1 MPRLTSTTAAI
12 VAVAT
17 LLISGAWYSR
27 DAARVRAVVGDV
39 LPLRKPL
46 GQLPLNVAGWKGVDQ
61 LLDEKVVRIAGAT
74 EYINRRC
81 TSARGEVLNLY
92 ASYYG
97 NPRTMVLHHP
107 DVCYPSAGW
116 KKQSSFAFDF
126 TKPGEPTVRWPATV
140 FRFEK
145 GRDKVTVISFF
156 NVGGGYTA
164 DREAATRATHRSIG
178 GTDGEQRN
186 FLAQVQVTLYG
197 DPRTWPPD
205 RIQRVAGGFL
215 AGLMPELD
223 SHLPAATGSAG
234 PASRNPSDPTDPTD
248 PTDRSDLSDR
258 QEQPNG

>member
-1 MPRLTSTTAAI
+1 MPRLTPTTAAI
-12 VAVAT
+12 AAVAT
-17 LLISGAWYSR
+17 LLVSGAWYSH
-27 DAARVRAVVGDV
+27 DAERVRAAIGDT

-46 GQLPLNVAGWKGVDQ
+46 GQLPLSIAGWKGVDQ
-61 LLDEKVVRIAGAT
+61 LLDQNVVRIAGAT

-81 TSARGEVLNLY
+81 TSARGEILNLY
-92 ASYYG
+92 VSYYG

-116 KKQSSFAFDF
+116 KKQASFAFGF
-126 TKPGEPTVRWPATV
+126 AKPGDPAVRWPAVV

-156 NVGGGYTA
+156 NVGGSYTA
-164 DREAATRATHRSIG
+164 DREEATRATHRSIG
-178 GTDGEQRN
+178 STEDEPRN

-205 RIQRVAGGFL
+205 RIQRVVGGFL

-223 SHLPAATGSAG
+223 DYLPGALS
-234 PASRNPSDPTDPTD
+234 SEFRIRNS
-248 PTDRSDLSDR
+248 
-258 QEQPNG
+258 E